1 MRHEINH
8 PRADI
13 ISVITGS
20 VALCAKGQVEIA
32 FFKDGRWVV
41 EPIDPFVEYFVVR
54 GLSTAVY
61 ANVPISL
68 VESFLNEYGTGTA
81 PKETRYDKGDLT
93 PDEKTS
99 LAEGTAVYRE
109 ILREKNKPTS

>member
-1 MRHEINH
+1 MQHKINH
-8 PRADI
+8 PRADL

-20 VALCAKGQVEIA
+20 SALCAEGQVEIA

-54 GLSTAVY
+54 GLTTAVY
-61 ANVPISL
+61 ANVPINL
-68 VESFLNEYGTGTA
+68 VEGFLNEYSTGGA
-81 PKETRYDKGDLT
+81 PKETRYDVGGLT
-93 PDEKTS
+93 PDEKTI

-109 ILREKNKPTS
+109 ILRKKNKPTS